1 MLNNQGDLSPR
12 IKMAKGTYT
21 LLIKD
26 IKILYIATHAFQ
38 DGSQYNYRPV
48 QSIVEFNV
56 NIMEAARCLASYM
69 YKITRRKLVTL
80 RIIHNLGVATLYWHA
95 VYRVNPI
102 STGGCYNFLYMQQY
116 HQAVLLECGRA
127 ASHWLLAI
135 AQISS

>member
-1 MLNNQGDLSPR
+1 
-12 IKMAKGTYT
+12 MAKGTYT

-56 NIMEAARCLASYM
+56 NIMKAARCLASYM

-80 RIIHNLGVATLYWHA
+80 RIIHTLGVATLYWHA

-102 STGGCYNFLYMQQY
+102 STGGCYNFCT
-116 HQAVLLECGRA
+116 AVPPSSTILECGRA
-127 ASHWLLAI
+127 ASHGLLAI
-135 AQISS
+135 AQISG